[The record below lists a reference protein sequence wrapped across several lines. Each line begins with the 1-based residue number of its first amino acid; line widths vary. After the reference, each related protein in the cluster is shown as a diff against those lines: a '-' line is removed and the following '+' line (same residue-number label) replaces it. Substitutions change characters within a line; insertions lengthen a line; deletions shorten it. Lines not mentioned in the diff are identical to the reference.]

1 MFSTLNNI
9 FWILIN
15 LISILLW
22 IVKLSW
28 KLLIIICFIY
38 GLLNLVFLMHRLC
51 KYIARKHQ
59 EEAKVAN
66 HSQSQNVIILDQTFE
81 SYNSFGESNSEF
93 SSRRSSQD
101 FVVTSWDNF
110 QVTLSDWVSDKKFK
124 YYDGYFQESEEEEE
138 GYIAAYKM

>member
-1 MFSTLNNI
+1 MFSTLYNI
-9 FWILIN
+9 FWFLIY

-22 IVKLSW
+22 IIKLGW
-28 KLLIIICFIY
+28 KLLLIICFIY

-51 KYIARKHQ
+51 KYVAKKHK

-66 HSQSQNVIILDQTFE
+66 HSHSQNVIILDQNFE
-81 SYNSFGESNSEF
+81 TYNSFGESNSEF

-110 QVTLSDWVSDKKFK
+110 QVTQNQNL
-124 YYDGYFQESEEEEE
+124 
-138 GYIAAYKM
+138 